1 MQRPAADL
9 IQTCNKTRAPC
20 ELLTENSRKKKCN
33 VKNITQK
40 FFREQPS
47 K

>member
-20 ELLTENSRKKKCN
+20 ELLTENSRKKNAMLK
-33 VKNITQK
+33 I
-40 FFREQPS
+40 
-47 K
+47 